1 MNSTNDQLST
11 KPAIVGNNVLPA
23 VFVAIT
29 RYDARDKM
37 MLGEDFEAPRNLSK
51 FNRNMI
57 SFWMKEYGYVKSK
70 SRHGYDLYKPVLNGR

>member
-1 MNSTNDQLST
+1 M
-11 KPAIVGNNVLPA
+11 GNVDLNYETPTCGNTVLPA

-57 SFWMKEYGYVKSK
+57 NFLMKEYGYEKSK
-70 SRHGYDLYKPVLNGR
+70 SRHGYDLYKPI